1 MKSNTRLLQT
11 NSPTLMPA
19 TYLQE
24 PTITQVL
31 LSLTPTWSFSLQERC
46 LVTGEFGYCTEFN
59 TTSLEEIKPVWCSW
73 DWSGIL
79 ERHEEGYST
88 ANFTL
93 LQLLSFPNT
102 TVCLTWALL
111 MAKLS
116 ALKHLCKELWKQ
128 IHLSLLFFLYPFQRR
143 ANSHASISH
152 EVFSQK
158 VPLGNVFPVERD
170 YSCNM

>member
-1 MKSNTRLLQT
+1 
-11 NSPTLMPA
+11 MPA

-102 TVCLTWALL
+102 TVCLTRALL

-128 IHLSLLFFLYPFQRR
+128 IHLSLLFFFILFRDVLTVMLAFLMRCFLKKSLLAMSSPWKGI
-143 ANSHASISH
+143 IS
-152 EVFSQK
+152 VTRKSWF
-158 VPLGNVFPVERD
+158 L
-170 YSCNM
+170 